1 MIDDYSAPN
10 GIGLN
15 ANETLQQIN
24 EFNDSLNQTTQ
35 QLNELQGIW
44 ERTLQAL
51 NKRGIQIQI
60 DFSRMLTGVRQ
71 QLERSQTLSNLS
83 ARRLMQFQEL
93 ITTSALLTS
102 SLEFEQVMEKVLDSV
117 IKLTGA
123 ERVYLMLKH
132 GDDPELKV
140 QIARNAE
147 RHTLSTED
155 VTFSRGIIQ
164 TVIQGRAPLI
174 TTNAQSD
181 ERFSGLQS
189 VIVNELRSI
198 IIVPMFLKEQL
209 IGVLYADNRI
219 EQGVFNQEMT
229 SILAAFANQAAIA
242 ISNARLFEKISAELK
257 AAQNQVQALLNQ
269 IDYEKVQNKVVE
281 ITSSDYFQNI
291 ASRAKEM
298 RKRNDKSGGEGGNP

>member
-1 MIDDYSAPN
+1 MFEEQN
-10 GIGLN
+10 GTGLN
-15 ANETLQQIN
+15 ADQTLRQIN

-35 QLNELQGIW
+35 QLNELQAIW

-60 DFSRMLTGVRQ
+60 DFARMLTGVRQ

-140 QIARNAE
+140 QIARNAQ

-164 TVIQGRAPLI
+164 TVIEARAPLI

-181 ERFSGLQS
+181 ERFSGMQS

-242 ISNARLFEKISAELK
+242 ISNARLFEKISAELR
-257 AAQNQVQALLNQ
+257 AAQNQVKALLDQ
-269 IDYEKVQNKVVE
+269 IDYDKVQNKVVE
-281 ITSSDYFQNI
+281 ITSSEYFQSI
-291 ASRAKEM
+291 ATRAKEM
-298 RKRNDKSGGEGGNP
+298 RKRNDKPATDQG

>member
-1 MIDDYSAPN
+1 MFDDQNN
-10 GIGLN
+10 GAGLH
-15 ANETLQQIN
+15 ADETLRQIN

-35 QLNELQGIW
+35 QLNELQTIW

-60 DFSRMLTGVRQ
+60 DFSRMLSGVRQ
-71 QLERSQTLSNLS
+71 QLERSQSLSNIS

-164 TVIQGRAPLI
+164 TVIEARAPLI

-242 ISNARLFEKISAELK
+242 ISNARLFEKISAELR
-257 AAQNQVQALLNQ
+257 AAQNQVKALLDQ
-269 IDYEKVQNKVVE
+269 IDYEKVQHKVVE
-281 ITSSDYFQNI
+281 ITSSEYFQSI
-291 ASRAKEM
+291 ATRAKEM
-298 RKRNDKSGGEGGNP
+298 RKRDKPGGDQG